1 MKSLYDFIVK
11 PIGDKYNNE
20 IKVGDKNLVVNTQLE
35 AWKFINREAEVIAT
49 PLAFNTNIKK
59 GDTIIIHQNVL
70 RTFYYTR
77 GVKKVSRSW
86 FKEDLYFVS
95 LDQIYLYKH
104 NNHWNTFNDRCF
116 IQPIKNN
123 DDKIVDKEEKIKGI
137 LKYGNPY
144 LKNLDINEG
153 DLVGFRPN
161 REWQF
166 LIDGKRLYCMKS
178 NDIVIKYEY
187 QGNEEEYN
195 PSWASSSK
203 RVNQSC

>member
-59 GDTIIIHQNVL
+59 GDTIIIHQNVF
-70 RTFYYTR
+70 RTFYDTR
-77 GVKKVSRSW
+77 GIKKVSRSW

-95 LDQIYLYKH
+95 LDQIYLYKQ

-123 DDKIVDKEEKIKGI
+123 DDKIVNKEEKIKGI

-187 QGNEEEYN
+187 QGNEKEYN

-203 RVNQSC
+203 RIN

>member
-59 GDTIIIHQNVL
+59 GDTIIIHQNVF
-70 RTFYYTR
+70 RTFYDTR

-116 IQPIKNN
+116 IQTIKNN

-203 RVNQSC
+203 RVN